1 MGRVDS
7 LRVRHDAKA
16 GFLYAI
22 FIDRYAKKTSDEVA
36 ISIKDFVPLPP
47 Q

>member
-22 FIDRYAKKTSDEVA
+22 FIDRHAKKTNDEVA
-36 ISIKDFVPLPP
+36 ISVKDFMPFPL